1 MTKGVTGDARRGI
14 APQPSVP
21 PPLVA
26 PIAFRVLRSR
36 TVPRMRR
43 FPRGGG
49 RGTPRQAGGRL
60 PAATRWQR
68 PRQNPL
74 AKAHPPRITQV
85 RGHSLLERISQ
96 PEVAWHHGAMDIPR
110 LAGALW
116 EVVAPI
122 LPPRPA
128 RPKGGRPFA
137 DDRAALCG
145 ILFVLWTGAP
155 WAAVPRGPGTAS
167 PATCWRRL
175 RDWQATGT
183 WDRLHR
189 ALLDRLGAADR
200 IAWERACLDSAS
212 VPAKRGATAPA
223 ATRPTAAG
231 RAASCTS

>member
-1 MTKGVTGDARRGI
+1 M
-14 APQPSVP
+14 
-21 PPLVA
+21 
-26 PIAFRVLRSR
+26 
-36 TVPRMRR
+36 
-43 FPRGGG
+43 
-49 RGTPRQAGGRL
+49 
-60 PAATRWQR
+60 
-68 PRQNPL
+68 
-74 AKAHPPRITQV
+74 
-85 RGHSLLERISQ
+85 
-96 PEVAWHHGAMDIPR
+96 AWHHGALDIPR
-110 LAGALW
+110 LADDLW
-116 EVVAPI
+116 EIVAPI

-175 RDWQATGT
+175 RDWQAAGT